1 MSALLSVPA
10 ALYVVNG
17 IGREKWML
25 HNAKLLK
32 KAASLLHTAFGTEH
46 VLGGSILQPCI
57 PQTCEPPATISSILE
72 AIARPQL
79 NSGMQMGRGRHS
91 PAHP

>member
-10 ALYVVNG
+10 ALYIVNG

-32 KAASLLHTAFGTEH
+32 KAAALLHKAFGTEH
-46 VLGGSILQPCI
+46 VLGK
-57 PQTCEPPATISSILE
+57 SS
-72 AIARPQL
+72 
-79 NSGMQMGRGRHS
+79 M
-91 PAHP
+91 